1 MKLCAHTRRVETVAD
16 LIGAVSSLHCLRLR
30 GLWAE
35 SLSSRLCSALPSLW
49 GKRALSHS
57 QVRVSYFSSQH
68 PPLSHQPSASPQT
81 SSFPLA
87 WQLHLHPLSLISAR
101 VAPDPLQLWRPP
113 PGSLHVL
120 LPSPH
125 SSTRVL
131 CFVSTGF
138 HCYPLQGFLHL
149 L

>member
-35 SLSSRLCSALPSLW
+35 SLSSRLCSALPSLR

-57 QVRVSYFSSQH
+57 QVCVSYFSSQH

-87 WQLHLHPLSLISAR
+87 PSSSSLPHLCSCRAR
-101 VAPDPLQLWRPP
+101 SPPVVTPTSRLLTCSPPVSPRPHEY
-113 PGSLHVL
+113 SVL
-120 LPSPH
+120 FLLAFIA
-125 SSTRVL
+125 TL
-131 CFVSTGF
+131 CR
-138 HCYPLQGFLHL
+138 GFLL